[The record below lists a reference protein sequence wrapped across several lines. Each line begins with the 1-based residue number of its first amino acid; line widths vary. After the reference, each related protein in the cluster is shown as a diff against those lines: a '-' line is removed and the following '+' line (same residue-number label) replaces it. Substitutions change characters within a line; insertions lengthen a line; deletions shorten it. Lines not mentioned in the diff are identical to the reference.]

1 MTKEYNW
8 RIADWTDP
16 EDYSVAAAVEDCKS
30 IPTLNVDEP
39 GSPFEGTSNV
49 IQMLLKTGKRRSE
62 VLFTKIQ
69 GNK

>member
-1 MTKEYNW
+1 MTKKYNW

-39 GSPFEGTSNV
+39 GSPFEDYETNV
-49 IQMLLKTGKRRSE
+49 IQFREG
-62 VLFTKIQ
+62 Q
-69 GNK
+69 